1 MISYKQALRHD
12 ISSGLVVFLVA
23 LPLCLG
29 IALASGAPFFSG
41 IIAGIVGGIVIG
53 SLSNSHVSVS
63 GPAAGLATIVFA
75 AIATLGSFEVFL
87 AAVVLAGILQ
97 LIMGFAKIG
106 SIAEYFPSAVIRGML
121 TSIGIIIILK
131 QIPHGLGYDQDVA
144 FLNEKGLDGLGETLS
159 ALAAIHPGATALCVL
174 SLVVLVL
181 WEKPFIKKRVGLF
194 PGALAVVLLG
204 VMLNEFVF
212 PGIPDFRIMGDHLVK
227 LPVPEDIAGFIGFF
241 SRPDFSAM
249 LRGDVMV
256 VALTLAIIASIETLL
271 CIEAGDKLDKLR
283 RTTSTNRELLAQGV
297 GNIISGLIGGLPV
310 TSVIVRTSTNIHAGA
325 KTKLSAIIH
334 GVLLLLTVL
343 FIPTL
348 LNRIPLAVL
357 AAILLVV
364 GYKLASPSIF
374 RQLYKRGY
382 AQFLPFMV
390 TVVAVVLTDLLSGV
404 AIGFTVALILVLRQ
418 NLIHSLYR
426 VDASNESDKPITLR
440 FAEEV
445 SFLNKAAIRR
455 ALDHVPEGA
464 MLVVDARHS
473 VYIDPDVLELLREFK
488 EIQAPSRNISFTV
501 LGIEL

>member
-1 MISYKQALRHD
+1 MIRYKQALRHD

-41 IIAGIVGGIVIG
+41 IIAGMVGGIVIG

-87 AAVVLAGILQ
+87 AAVVLAGVLQ

-106 SIAEYFPSAVIRGML
+106 SIAEYFPTAVIRGML
-121 TSIGIIIILK
+121 TSIGVIIILK

-159 ALAAIHPGATALCVL
+159 ALTGIHPGATLLCLL
-174 SLVVLVL
+174 SLVVMVL

-204 VMLNEFVF
+204 VVLNEFVF
-212 PGIPDFRIMGDHLVK
+212 ANIPDFRIMGDHLVK
-227 LPVPEDIAGFIGFF
+227 LPVPADINEFIGFF

-249 LRGDVMV
+249 LRGDVV

-283 RTTSTNRELLAQGV
+283 RTTSTNRELKAQGM

-325 KTKLSAIIH
+325 KTKMSAIIH

-364 GYKLASPSIF
+364 GYKLASPAIF

-404 AIGFTVALILVLRQ
+404 AIGFAVALILVLRQ

-426 VDASNESDKPITLR
+426 VDASKDSSEPITLR

-464 MLVVDARHS
+464 SLVVDARHS

-488 EIQAPSRNISFTV
+488 EIQAPSRSITFTV